1 MIVSL
6 CSMWM
11 YLATVPGVGGV
22 EPLELVDLVE
32 LFRNVSRFDDELF
45 LLQTQTT
52 SNHYTIWYNSTQ
64 PNFSG
69 NKTTYKNG
77 LQNKVMCHSL
87 FLLAA
92 VIQNKVPIHA
102 ISGVMMLQRIT
113 LILREPHQF
122 SVENKDFVPEL
133 S

>member
-6 CSMWM
+6 CSMWK

-22 EPLELVDLVE
+22 EPLELVDFVE

-52 SNHYTIWYNSTQ
+52 CNHYTIWYIV
-64 PNFSG
+64 NFSG
-69 NKTTYKNG
+69 NKTAYKNG
-77 LQNKVMCHSL
+77 LQNEVMCHSL

-113 LILREPHQF
+113 LISREPHQF
-122 SVENKDFVPEL
+122 SAENKDFGAEL